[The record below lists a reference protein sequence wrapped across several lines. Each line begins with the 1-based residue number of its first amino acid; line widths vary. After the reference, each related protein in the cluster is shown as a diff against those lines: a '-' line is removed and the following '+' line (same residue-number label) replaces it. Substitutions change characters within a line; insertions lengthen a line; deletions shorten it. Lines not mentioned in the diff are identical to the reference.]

1 MRYRQKLAAG
11 HRLGKGVEHRLAT
24 GGRAKTE
31 THPLPESN
39 SENLDQDMDRYPR
52 WGKVES
58 VRLMEK
64 TVHQTSG
71 KAGKRETWPHGYRPF
86 KRLENQV
93 RVPLWVVEFEKFRA
107 GVTAALAIGFLFGM
121 TRTACHLFMAGRRLD
136 KQRLGTKHATAVV
149 LVEHDA
155 RSCHEHEGCQ
165 KDMSDPLQQIL
176 FFCKSN
182 KKKPCMYENREVTG
196 LLDLL

>member
-1 MRYRQKLAAG
+1 MRKQQ
-11 HRLGKGVEHRLAT
+11 
-24 GGRAKTE
+24 
-31 THPLPESN
+31 PPQSESN
-39 SENLDQDMDRYPR
+39 SENLDQDMDWYPW

-58 VRLMEK
+58 VRLIEK

-71 KAGKRETWPHGYRPF
+71 KAGKREAWPHRYWPF
-86 KRLENQV
+86 KRLESQV
-93 RVPLWVVEFEKFRA
+93 SVPLRVVEFEKFRT
-107 GVTAALAIGFLFGM
+107 GVTAALAIGFPLGVK
-121 TRTACHLFMAGRRLD
+121 RTACHLFMTGRGLD